1 MVERATYK
9 SIRDQL
15 ISLSV
20 DIEDKTK
27 ICALLEKKID
37 HERSLLA
44 KVEGSVNEEY
54 DAILEVNRT
63 ILILYLFA
71 WLKLTILLRFLQS
84 EIKNHKEYIGHKTSA
99 TQKVT
104 VAIPNIKPLHYLN
117 ACIQCTFKF
126 PLGEAYAK

>member
-1 MVERATYK
+1 MVERATYR

-27 ICALLEKKID
+27 ICALLERKID

-63 ILILYLFA
+63 FLILHQFA
-71 WLKLTILLRFLQS
+71 WLELTILLRIL
-84 EIKNHKEYIGHKTSA
+84 
-99 TQKVT
+99 T
-104 VAIPNIKPLHYLN
+104 V
-117 ACIQCTFKF
+117 
-126 PLGEAYAK
+126 